1 MKNILFIGPYR
12 QADGWGDASRSYIK
26 AIASTNNNLTIH
38 PNYFTNNI
46 TDISE
51 DISQYEQ
58 KIFDNYDVVIQKALP
73 GCFFYNGSYKK
84 NIAITELE
92 TSDWNRSSC
101 IRNFNEM
108 DEVWVPSE
116 FERQTLLKG
125 GVYKPIK
132 AISQPLD
139 IEFIKKNSSSKLP
152 LPKSISNSFKFYFI
166 GEYIERKN
174 INDLILAFNLAF
186 DYDEPISLII
196 KTNSQGNN
204 NPNQLRQKIEQDII
218 EIKKKMGTGN
228 KFKKEIVI
236 TERLTNEQMIGLH
249 NACDCFV
256 NAAYGEAFC
265 RPAAEALV
273 LGKTPI
279 VNKNTGM
286 KDFINND
293 NGFLVNSYK
302 TPVYLENRPLTTDFD
317 FYNSYQYWYKI
328 DIYDL
333 IDKLKNVYSL
343 YQKNKTQI
351 ADKAEIGKL
360 NMDNFSYSTIGSKLC
375 I

>member
-1 MKNILFIGPYR
+1 MKNVLFIGPYR

-46 TDISE
+46 IDISE
-51 DISQYEQ
+51 EISQYEQ
-58 KIFDNYDVVIQKALP
+58 KFFDNYDIVIQKALP

-92 TSDWNRSSC
+92 TSDWSRSSC
-101 IRNFNEM
+101 IRNLNEM

-139 IEFIKKNSSSKLP
+139 IDFIKKNSATKLP
-152 LPKSISNSFKFYFI
+152 LPKSISNTFKFYFI

-228 KFKKEIVI
+228 KFKKEIII

-302 TPVYLENRPLTTDFD
+302 TPVLLENRPLSADFD

-343 YQKNKTQI
+343 YQKNKTQL
-351 ADKAEIGKL
+351 ADKAEIGKS
-360 NMDNFSYSTIGSKLC
+360 NMDSFSYSTIGSKLC